1 MIARWQENEVLSSL
15 KNFRVVNLTG
25 ARQCG
30 KTTLSSMLSLPQT
43 RRFALDNDETRKAA
57 ANDPYGF
64 VSRRGDETF
73 IIDEIQKVPELLNA
87 IKMRVDKDNAKG
99 QYLLTGSSNLHFVKA
114 VSDSLAGRIGRVR
127 LRTLSLGERIGGRGD
142 FLDRA
147 FNRDFPDVIPGFDK
161 RRIIGIASESGYP
174 EAMDLDVRFRKKWF
188 LAYLDNLLVK
198 DIRDVTE
205 IRKLDVLQKIAQWLL
220 SYSSKFFEISELAAK
235 AGVGKATVET
245 YIAALKALYLFD
257 EVPPWT
263 KGDYSKIGKRSKYF
277 ASDAGLAANILG
289 WDEESIYM
297 NDDRSGKVVE
307 TWVHQN
313 LASLAD
319 LGYGYE
325 ISQYRDS
332 KKREIDFIVERSDG
346 AILGIEVK
354 SGSSFG
360 AEDFK
365 HLKWFAANLAKERQF
380 TGIVLYSGEQT
391 LRFGEGFYA
400 VPLATLGS

>member
-1 MIARWQENEVLSSL
+1 MIVRWQEKEVLSSL

-30 KTTLSSMLSLPQT
+30 KTTLSSMLPLPQA
-43 RRFALDNDETRKAA
+43 RRFVLDNDETRKAA
-57 ANDPYGF
+57 MNDPYGF
-64 VSRRGDETF
+64 VDRRNGETLV
-73 IIDEIQKVPELLNA
+73 IDEVQKVPDLLNA

-114 VSDSLAGRIGRVR
+114 ISDSLAGRIGRVR
-127 LRTLSLGERIGGRGD
+127 LRTLALGERIGGTGS

-147 FNRDFPDVIPGFDK
+147 FNRDFHDAIPNFDK
-161 RRIIGIASESGYP
+161 RKIIHLAAESGYP
-174 EAMDLDVRFRKKWF
+174 EAMDLDAQFRRKWF
-188 LAYLDNLLVK
+188 LTYLEDLLVK

-205 IRKLDVLQKIAQWLL
+205 IRKLDVLRKIAKWLL

-235 AGVGKATVET
+235 TGVSKATVET
-245 YIAALKALYLFD
+245 YIAALKALYLVD
-257 EVPPWT
+257 EVPPWS

-277 ASDAGLAANILG
+277 ASDAGLIVNVLG

-307 TWVHQN
+307 TWVYQN
-313 LASLAD
+313 LASLAN
-319 LGYGYE
+319 LGYDYE

-346 AILGIEVK
+346 AMIGIEVK

-360 AEDFK
+360 PEDFK
-365 HLKWFAANLAKERQF
+365 HLKWFAKNLAKSEF
-380 TGIVLYSGEQT
+380 TGLVLYAGPNV

-400 VPLATLGS
+400 VPLAALGA